1 MAASTSCLVIFN
13 SCLAAVTS
21 FLVVFNSCFTAFTS
35 ILAFSSC
42 ALNLSAISSAVLL
55 SNILNASENMLITSF
70 GRVRYSRIF
79 WRIGKSSGNNAAS
92 RLISSGVSAVKSE
105 RYISLSRLIFSV
117 SLFSYCVSSQSISA
131 ESIRPSIMSE
141 YLYFLNVSRLIRW
154 YSCKSFML
162 ISVLKTV
169 FPTWKYNLL
178 SFGLLSEL
186 LLFSKN
192 MMVCTFFMF
201 S

>member
-1 MAASTSCLVIFN
+1 MIFN

-70 GRVRYSRIF
+70 GRVRYSRIL

-169 FPTWKYNLL
+169 FPTWKYSLL